1 MRDVKSELQA
11 AVEALDEAQANLDLE
26 REELAE
32 TIKVKQ
38 ELEAEAAEV
47 GRERAKLLEDWS
59 EAADERRKL
68 VADFAAQFTPAGLTA
83 FVEEADG
90 QRAEAERRSK
100 ARLGELLAAKEALQA
115 KLAFRRET
123 EALILDLE
131 TSKKGLQER
140 IAELEER

>member
-1 MRDVKSELQA
+1 MCNRHG
-11 AVEALDEAQANLDLE
+11 ANHSIAP
-26 REELAE
+26 RTNA
-32 TIKVKQ
+32 
-38 ELEAEAAEV
+38 
-47 GRERAKLLEDWS
+47 ERAKLLEDWS

-140 IAELEER
+140 IAELKEEEKADAVKNQKLLALKAGNVRFP